1 MPKTESKL
9 QKVNYDEKAE
19 SFVPDEGKDKFQEK
33 QLNEVELGNF
43 PEKEFRLMI

>member
-19 SFVPDEGKDKFQEK
+19 SFVPDEEKDKFPEK
-33 QLNEVELGNF
+33 QLNEVELGKNS
-43 PEKEFRLMI
+43 E